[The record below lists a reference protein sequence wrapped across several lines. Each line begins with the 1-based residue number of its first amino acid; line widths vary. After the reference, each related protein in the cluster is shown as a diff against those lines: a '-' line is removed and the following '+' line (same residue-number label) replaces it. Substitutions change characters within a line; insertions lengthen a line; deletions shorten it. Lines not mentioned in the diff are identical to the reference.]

1 MYLSKTS
8 IFLLASI
15 QFAVKTHKMC
25 FWACFFFFFIV
36 FVQDIHLCPNLYK
49 HSADNGIHMQAS
61 CSIPV
66 YIYSVYIRALKAD
79 ITPAL
84 FSRETKH
91 SVRGM
96 PAVVG
101 KKRERERKTERK
113 AARALEIL
121 AAEKRRSSV
130 EMLSIA

>member
-25 FWACFFFFFIV
+25 FWACFFFFIV

-49 HSADNGIHMQAS
+49 HGADNGIHMQAS

-84 FSRETKH
+84 FSSETKH

-101 KKRERERKTERK
+101 KKRERERERLRERQRELWRYWQRRK
-113 AARALEIL
+113 GGAALRCCQ
-121 AAEKRRSSV
+121 
-130 EMLSIA
+130 